1 MIKTEK
7 FDIILQKCRI
17 IKEYLPLP
25 ESILGYY
32 YCDGNYY
39 MIMLNESIQC
49 NERLDRCVLAE
60 EIGHYHT
67 SIGDITPR
75 KYMCYRDRLSM
86 DKQELQAMRW
96 ATDFL
101 IPTEL
106 LLDTI
111 RINKTVTL
119 PELSDC
125 FMVTY
130 DFLKQ
135 KFEFMSRQSGI
146 WDLDCKT
153 SLYLYNFPSVFIYEK
168 I

>member
-25 ESILGYY
+25 KSILGYY
-32 YCDGNYY
+32 YCDKNYY

-60 EIGHYHT
+60 EIGRYHT

-86 DKQELQAMRW
+86 DRQELQAMRW

-101 IPTEL
+101 IPTKL

-111 RINKTVTL
+111 RTNKTVTL
-119 PELSDC
+119 PEL
-125 FMVTY
+125 
-130 DFLKQ
+130 
-135 KFEFMSRQSGI
+135 
-146 WDLDCKT
+146 
-153 SLYLYNFPSVFIYEK
+153 P
-168 I
+168 